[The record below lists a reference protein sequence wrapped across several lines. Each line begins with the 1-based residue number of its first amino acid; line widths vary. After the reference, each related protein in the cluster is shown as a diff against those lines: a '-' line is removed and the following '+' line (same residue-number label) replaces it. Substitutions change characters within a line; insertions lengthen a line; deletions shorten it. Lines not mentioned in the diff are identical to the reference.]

1 MGNKYF
7 TQEQVNILKDNPYVK
22 NVSEKAI
29 TYTEAFREEFYI
41 RYQEEPLPSKILKE
55 LGFDPEI
62 LGQSRVY
69 SLSKR
74 VRKQASR
81 KTGFKDTREDSSG
94 RPRHKERTKDEEIEY
109 LKHMVEYQQQQIE
122 ALKKINFIDKKAE
135 WKQRHNKNIKLSKK

>member
-1 MGNKYF
+1 MGKNYF
-7 TQEQVNILKDNPYVK
+7 TKEQVSILKTNPYVK
-22 NVSEKAI
+22 NISEKAI

-55 LGFDPEI
+55 MGLDPEI
-62 LGQSRVY
+62 LGKSRVY
-69 SLSKR
+69 NISKR
-74 VRKQASR
+74 VRTQASR
-81 KTGFKDTREDSSG
+81 QTGFKDTREDSSG

-135 WKQRHNKNIKLSKK
+135 WKQQHSKNIKLSKK